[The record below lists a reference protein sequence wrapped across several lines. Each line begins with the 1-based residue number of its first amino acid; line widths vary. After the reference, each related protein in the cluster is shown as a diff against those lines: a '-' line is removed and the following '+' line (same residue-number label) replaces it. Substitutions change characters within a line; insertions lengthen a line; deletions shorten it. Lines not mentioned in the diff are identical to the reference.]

1 MSLDECT
8 SSCQIGDKSLPDLV
22 ISSFTPDKIKI
33 NETLPLVITEKNDG
47 NSKAEKHGYNFSVAF
62 GGDSKTQPGVFNE
75 LDAKATQEAKG
86 N

>member
-1 MSLDECT
+1 
-8 SSCQIGDKSLPDLV
+8 V